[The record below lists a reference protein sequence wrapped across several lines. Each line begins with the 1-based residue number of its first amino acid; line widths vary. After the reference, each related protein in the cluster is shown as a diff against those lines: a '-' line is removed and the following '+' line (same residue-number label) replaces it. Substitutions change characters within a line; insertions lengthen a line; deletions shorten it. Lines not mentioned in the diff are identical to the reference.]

1 MLHAM
6 DEARQIREFW
16 FGKGRLGEA
25 AADLRSGL
33 WFGAQSQEQQQAL
46 DEEIRQRFGSLIER
60 AARGELD
67 SWADGTRR
75 RLSLIL
81 LLDQFTRNVHRGT
94 SRAFAQDAKALE
106 LTLSGM
112 QSGADAAL
120 EPLER
125 LFFFMPLQHAESLEV
140 QDESVA
146 AYRRLLSEAPPELK
160 QTLETSLQFAEEHRE
175 IIRRYGRFPHRN
187 RALGRISTPAEKAF
201 LANSPRHFGQ

>member
-1 MLHAM
+1 M

-16 FGKGRLGEA
+16 FGKGRLDEA
-25 AADLRSGL
+25 SADLRSGL
-33 WFGAQSQEQQQAL
+33 WFGAGSQEQQLSL

-81 LLDQFTRNVHRGT
+81 LLDQFPRNVNRGT
-94 SRAFAQDAKALE
+94 SRAFAQDARALE

-125 LFFFMPLQHAESLEV
+125 LFFFMPLQHSESLEV

-146 AYRRLLSEAPPELK
+146 AYRRLLAESPAELK
-160 QTLETSLQFAEEHRE
+160 RTLEASLEYAEQHRE

-187 RALGRISTPAEKAF
+187 RALGRISTPAEKAY
-201 LANSPRHFGQ
+201 LANNPERFGQ